1 MLKIL
6 NGLLLNFELELIF
19 GGYQVQGLSASEN
32 EINSA
37 FNVTILE
44 KMASLVVTQR
54 VLKPNESAIIE
65 SSLVSTNSQSNCLFF
80 QFPTRPRRRILTQQ
94 FHKILFMTLQK
105 TLTLNKRK

>member
-44 KMASLVVTQR
+44 KMASLVITQR

-94 FHKILFMTLQK
+94 FHKFLFMTLQK
-105 TLTLNKRK
+105 ALTLNKRK